1 MSATIG
7 QPAPTFDLPDQNK
20 ERVSLDDLKGKRTL
34 VMFIPFPFTG
44 ICDAEGCALR
54 DGIGHLE
61 ALDANVVV
69 ITAHAAQTNKK
80 WAEVNDFTFTILSDF
95 WPLGA
100 VSQAYGTFNDTVGVA
115 TRSSYILDA
124 DGVVRDIIATDSL
137 GVAREHQ
144 VQVEALANI

>member
-95 WPLGA
+95 WPHGA

-137 GVAREHQ
+137 GVAREHD
-144 VQVEALANI
+144 VQVEALASI